1 MNDLLET
8 YSQLSETQRRQLLA
22 YADILLLQQKVK
34 QSEGS
39 LSKWKEKIKTVSV
52 WSAEDVSAIE
62 DNAKKMSQWKI
73 PEW

>member
-8 YSQLSETQRRQLLA
+8 YSQLSETQRMQLLA

-34 QSEGS
+34 QSEGD
-39 LSKWKEKIKTVSV
+39 LTKWKEKIKNISLWSEQDVSV
-52 WSAEDVSAIE
+52 IE
-62 DNAKKMSQWKI
+62 NNAKKLNQWKI